1 MYCSVDDIKAEFK
14 AIKFEPFDATT
25 GAVNTATTQEQLEE
39 WITQESDYIDGIIS
53 KVYNT
58 PIIEANSPKA
68 FRILKRICIFRVS
81 ARVKNKNE
89 LKQEVNQKNS
99 DEKYL
104 QNGVMTPND
113 DLKMIADEDLLL
125 QDAEKIDND
134 GGFSSFA
141 TDNDTCGRKF
151 NTCKQQW

>member
-14 AIKFEPFDATT
+14 AIKFDPFNATP
-25 GAVNTATTQEQLEE
+25 GAVNTATTEEQLEE
-39 WITQESDYIDGIIS
+39 WIDQESEYIDAMIG
-53 KVYNT
+53 KVYQT
-58 PIIEANSPKA
+58 PILEVNSPKS
-68 FRILKRICIFRVS
+68 FKILKRICIFRVS

-99 DEKYL
+99 DEKFL

-125 QDAEKIDND
+125 QDAEKIDAD

-141 TDNDTCGRKF
+141 SDTDYCSRVF